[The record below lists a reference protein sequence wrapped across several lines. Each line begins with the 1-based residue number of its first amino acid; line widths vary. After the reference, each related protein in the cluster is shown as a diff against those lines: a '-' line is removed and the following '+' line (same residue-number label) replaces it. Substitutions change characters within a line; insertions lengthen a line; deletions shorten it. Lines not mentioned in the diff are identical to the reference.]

1 MTYRLLTALV
11 AVLPAFGAAA
21 AERPLW
27 ELGLGAGVLNL
38 PHYRG
43 SDQSHTWLLPVPYV
57 VYRGDIFKADRDG
70 ARAVLYESNRL
81 NFDLSVSASAPT
93 RSEDNVARRGMA
105 DLPPTFEVGPNL
117 NFTLARDTNWKLDLR
132 APLRSAITL
141 QRHPRSIG
149 WTSNPN
155 INLDLRNASGW
166 HLGLQAA
173 LVYADRRHNA
183 HFYEVSAADALP
195 DRPAYQ
201 ARGGFGGAQF
211 IAATSRRFGNTWTG
225 AFVKY
230 DTLNGAVFAD
240 SPLVRQRHQW
250 SFGVAFSWVF
260 AASKQ
265 TVSTAE

>member
-1 MTYRLLTALV
+1 MKRLLPLLALS
-11 AVLPAFGAAA
+11 AMATHA
-21 AERPLW
+21 AELPLW

-57 VYRGDIFKADRDG
+57 VYRGHIFKADREG

-93 RSEDNVARRGMA
+93 RSDDNVARRGMA

-117 NFTLARDTNWKLDLR
+117 NYTLARDTHWKLDLR
-132 APLRSAITL
+132 APVRAAVTL
-141 QRHPRSIG
+141 QSHPRTIG
-149 WTSNPN
+149 WTATPN
-155 INLDLRNASGW
+155 INLDLRDLGGW

-173 LVYADRRHNA
+173 LLYADRRYNA
-183 HFYEVSAADALP
+183 HFYEVAPADALP
-195 DRPAYQ
+195 DRPAYA
-201 ARGGFGGAQF
+201 ARGGFGGGQL
-211 IAATSRRFGNTWTG
+211 IAATSRRFGNTWAG

-240 SPLVRQRHQW
+240 SPLVRQRHHW

-265 TVSTAE
+265 TVPSAD